1 MKSLR
6 FAWRSLTRDFRA
18 GELSVLLAAI
28 VLAVASMT
36 AVGFFTDRVGRAVSA
51 QAAESLAADMV
62 LRSTAEISDEY
73 LEQAELLGLRSASQ
87 FGFPSVA
94 QAGSANTL
102 ALVSAV
108 SEGYPLRGALRV
120 TDELFGVSRAAVGIP
135 ASGEAWAEPS
145 LLARMGVTVGDTI
158 QIGSLSL
165 LITQVLEYRPD
176 QEMGFLS
183 MAPAVLVNLADVP
196 AMNVVKAGS
205 RVTYSQLYAGEGDEL
220 MEMRGYLNKTKT
232 EQEQMRGAADASEQ
246 ITQSISKAQRF
257 LTLASLVTVILAAVA
272 TAMAARRYS
281 LKHLDTVALLKS
293 MGATQQFIQNTMLLQ
308 LLLITCMTAAVGT
321 LLGFFAQYV
330 LTWIL
335 AEFMSFDLPEARFG
349 SGILGLLT
357 AATVAIGFALPHL
370 LPLKTTPPLRVLR
383 HDLPPPA
390 LSSAAVYLIA
400 LTALTG
406 MIFSIV
412 RDLQLLGY
420 IVGGLI
426 GMSVL
431 AYFAGWAMVRVLTRF
446 RGGVGV
452 AWRYGLAN
460 IARRGSE
467 SVVQVVAFGLGL
479 MVLLLLGVVRND
491 LLEAWQANLPQD
503 TPNYFMVN
511 VQPEDWPGISGV
523 LERGLGAAPD
533 FLPLMRG
540 RVSSLKGVPVA
551 EYTLD
556 APDARRF
563 VQRESNITWT
573 SRLPESNQLQLG
585 KWWSEDYSGSLQ
597 LSMEDGMAKM
607 LGLTIGDE
615 VGINIGGEE
624 FIAPLTSTRFVE
636 WDSLQPNFYL
646 ILSPGYVRDLPQTY
660 LSSYYVPPDKRGTMK
675 ELLQK
680 YPNVTLIDLES
691 VLSQL
696 RAVIDKASLAVQ
708 AVFVFTLLAGVLVLL
723 AAVQVT
729 RDERRFESAILHT
742 LGARRRVILQGII
755 AEFVALGALA
765 GLLAAMGASAVGYL
779 LAENLFDLEYQF
791 DPFLVL
797 FGLAIGGTI
806 VGITG
811 TLATRKAV
819 NEPPVAVL
827 RNH

>member
-1 MKSLR
+1 
-6 FAWRSLTRDFRA
+6 
-18 GELSVLLAAI
+18 
-28 VLAVASMT
+28 
-36 AVGFFTDRVGRAVSA
+36 
-51 QAAESLAADMV
+51 
-62 LRSTAEISDEY
+62 
-73 LEQAELLGLRSASQ
+73 
-87 FGFPSVA
+87 
-94 QAGSANTL
+94 
-102 ALVSAV
+102 
-108 SEGYPLRGALRV
+108 
-120 TDELFGVSRAAVGIP
+120 
-135 ASGEAWAEPS
+135 
-145 LLARMGVTVGDTI
+145 
-158 QIGSLSL
+158 
-165 LITQVLEYRPD
+165 
-176 QEMGFLS
+176 
-183 MAPAVLVNLADVP
+183 
-196 AMNVVKAGS
+196 
-205 RVTYSQLYAGEGDEL
+205 
-220 MEMRGYLNKTKT
+220 MEMRGFLNGAKT
-232 EQEQMRGAADASEQ
+232 EQEQVRGAEDASEQ
-246 ITQSISKAQRF
+246 IAQSIGKAQRF

-293 MGATQQFIQNTMLLQ
+293 MGATQQFIQNSMLLQ
-308 LLLITCMTAAVGT
+308 LLLITFMTAAVGT
-321 LLGFFAQYV
+321 VLGFFAQYV
-330 LTWIL
+330 LTFIL

-390 LSSAAVYLIA
+390 LSSAVVYLIA
-400 LTALTG
+400 LMALTG

-412 RDLQLLGY
+412 RDVQLLVY

-431 AYFAGWAMVRVLTRF
+431 AYVAGWAMIRVLTRF

-467 SVVQVVAFGLGL
+467 SVVQVVAFGLSL

-491 LLEAWQANLPQD
+491 LLEAWQQNLPAD

-511 VQPEDWPGISGV
+511 VQPEDWPGISGI
-523 LERGLGAAPD
+523 LERGLGKVPD

-540 RVSSLKGVPVA
+540 RVSSIKGVPIA
-551 EYTLD
+551 EYTIE
-556 APDARRF
+556 APDAKRF
-563 VQRESNITWT
+563 VQRESNITWAP
-573 SRLPESNQLQLG
+573 RMPESNVLRLG
-585 KWWSEDYSGSLQ
+585 EWWDDDYSGSLE

-607 LGLTIGDE
+607 LGLKIGDK
-615 VGINIGGEE
+615 VGINIGGED
-624 FIAPLTSTRFVE
+624 FVAPLTSTRFVN

-646 ILSPGYVRDLPQTY
+646 ILSPGDVRDMPQTY
-660 LSSYYVPPDKRGTMK
+660 LSSYYVPPDKRSTMR
-675 ELLQK
+675 ELLQQ

-696 RAVIDKASLAVQ
+696 RGVIDKASLAVQ

-765 GLLAAMGASAVGYL
+765 GLLAALGASAVGYL
-779 LAENLFDLEYQF
+779 LAENLFDLDYQF
-791 DPFLVL
+791 DPLLIL
-797 FGLAIGGTI
+797 FGLAIGAAI

-811 TLATRKAV
+811 TMATRKAV

-827 RNH
+827 RNL